1 MTELT
6 ALERALGRVAG
17 ELGARGRHFALVG
30 GLAVSARAEPRFTR
44 DVDLAVTVTD
54 DADTEQ
60 LVLFLSALGYRPV
73 ATVEHDVRKR
83 LATVRLLSPEGV
95 KVDLLTASS
104 GIEPEVVAR
113 ASAIDLEGLGPVPVA
128 TAEDLLAL
136 KVLSM
141 TEQRLQ
147 DRIDAERILQ
157 VCREL
162 NLEQV
167 RERLS
172 LITARGYHRDQDLS
186 AKLDTL
192 VARVR
197 EES

>member
-172 LITARGYHRDQDLS
+172 LITARGYHRDQDLT
-186 AKLDTL
+186 AKLDAL